1 MLEKKLVIKIAS
13 IDTII
18 AKCSAHV
25 CASTAGASSS
35 SQTGG
40 ADPCAGWDTM
50 VAWTRAW
57 ACTACVL
64 VFESFKPEHNRHRP
78 FEDENGSKCSVVVV
92 AARKEGEEE
101 EEELSRVC
109 CVSRPPLFTT
119 NKKCLVLC
127 SVAQ

>member
-1 MLEKKLVIKIAS
+1 MTPMDQELLEKKLVIKIAS

-25 CASTAGASSS
+25 CASTAGASSG

-40 ADPCAGWDTM
+40 ADPCAGWDTV

-64 VFESFKPEHNRHRP
+64 IFESFKPEHKRHRP
-78 FEDENGSKCSVVVV
+78 FEDENGSKCSSG
-92 AARKEGEEE
+92 AEGG
-101 EEELSRVC
+101 RGRGGGVG
-109 CVSRPPLFTT
+109 
-119 NKKCLVLC
+119 
-127 SVAQ
+127 